1 MGTISLIALP
11 LIVLTIII
19 YGFKKKINIYDEFL
33 VGAKEGIITTFK
45 IIPNLVAMVFAV
57 NILVK
62 SNFINDVFDFLT
74 PVLMKFSLTS
84 DIIPMCFLRSIS
96 GNSTLV
102 LMVNIFKMYGPDSI
116 MGLLASTIQG
126 SSDTTFY
133 VIALYFGSVGITKSR
148 YALPAGLFADLFGV
162 IASFVL
168 VYLFFGM

>member
-1 MGTISLIALP
+1 MGTISLVALP

-74 PVLMKFSLTS
+74 PILTKFSLTS